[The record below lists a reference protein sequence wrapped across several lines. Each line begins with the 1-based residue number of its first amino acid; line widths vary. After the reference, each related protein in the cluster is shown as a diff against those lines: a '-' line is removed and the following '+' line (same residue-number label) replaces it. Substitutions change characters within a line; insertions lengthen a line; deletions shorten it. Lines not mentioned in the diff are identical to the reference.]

1 MKWVKPFSSFPQA
14 QKKNTTG
21 LENLTYTRIWD
32 NLQERGDFT
41 WSDVWLWRISGGQSQ
56 KMMGLK
62 YLAEMTSEE
71 LSGII
76 NR

>member
-1 MKWVKPFSSFPQA
+1 
-14 QKKNTTG
+14 
-21 LENLTYTRIWD
+21 
-32 NLQERGDFT
+32 
-41 WSDVWLWRISGGQSQ
+41 
-56 KMMGLK
+56 MMGLK